1 LMIAV
6 PLLAALMVPIKMLY
20 VEDALGDEMIIEEDG
35 VVEPANPPLPDG

>member
-1 LMIAV
+1 
-6 PLLAALMVPIKMLY
+6 